1 MDHMMP
7 ELDGVE
13 TTRIIRRFHQE
24 YNDVPIIALTANA
37 VEGTKEM
44 FCQEGMNDF
53 VAKPIELRMLISK
66 VRQWLPIEKIQKV
79 YMSGTAPKESRSSN
93 IVVGDLDV
101 AFALKF
107 LGTEELFW
115 TVLKVYYKAIEKKA
129 KLIKQ
134 LEQEENWTD
143 FTIEVHALKSS
154 SKQIGAMRLSER
166 AAALEKA
173 GNARDSE
180 FIHKNTDRMLDQYL
194 GYRFVFKPFLPD
206 DKKEDGGQENI
217 SVAGLLKH
225 FEDMR
230 TAMEDLDMD
239 RMEEVIQEMN
249 HYHYED
255 WQKEMYMRL
264 KDAVEEIDV
273 DSCEVILQEWENKLS
288 LL

>member
-1 MDHMMP
+1 
-7 ELDGVE
+7 
-13 TTRIIRRFHQE
+13 
-24 YNDVPIIALTANA
+24 
-37 VEGTKEM
+37 
-44 FCQEGMNDF
+44 
-53 VAKPIELRMLISK
+53 
-66 VRQWLPIEKIQKV
+66 
-79 YMSGTAPKESRSSN
+79 
-93 IVVGDLDV
+93 
-101 AFALKF
+101 
-107 LGTEELFW
+107 
-115 TVLKVYYKAIEKKA
+115 
-129 KLIKQ
+129 
-134 LEQEENWTD
+134 
-143 FTIEVHALKSS
+143 
-154 SKQIGAMRLSER
+154 MRLSER